1 MPFNT
6 LTSWLAVLIMVRFR
20 PQAAAAP
27 EVGQFTLG
35 KKELPLQLHNLPAWS
50 RWALLYLPCQNTWG
64 RHWLKI
70 KIKGKDEVKRET
82 QGGRHEER
90 QTTGSGRICTG
101 ILRIRSLKWWMRM
114 LECPCEHAH
123 TRDIRVMITC
133 IFNPTFHEKREID
146 GNLKQKRKPNL
157 NSSVSHI
164 FPHLPFRLIF

>member
-1 MPFNT
+1 
-6 LTSWLAVLIMVRFR
+6 MVRFR

-27 EVGQFTLG
+27 EVSQFTLG

-82 QGGRHEER
+82 QGGWREER

-101 ILRIRSLKWWMRM
+101 IWRIRSLKWWMRM
-114 LECPCEHAH
+114 LKRPCEHTH
-123 TRDIRVMITC
+123 TRDIQVMITC
-133 IFNPTFHEKREID
+133 IFNPTFSNPMKREI
-146 GNLKQKRKPNL
+146 GGSLKQKRKPNL
-157 NSSVSHI
+157 NSSVSN
-164 FPHLPFRLIF
+164 FTGARVPFRLIF